1 MDFEKL
7 GLFYL
12 GRSWDLANGE
22 MADALT
28 LYDSRDLT
36 THAVCVGMTGS
47 GKTGLCIGLLEEAVL
62 DGVPAIAIDVKGD
75 IANLALTFPDLAP
88 EDFAPWVSP
97 EEARRKDLTVEAFAA
112 NEASKWRD
120 GLAGWSIDGARIA
133 RLRESAEL
141 TVYTP
146 GSTAGVPLR
155 VVDALSAPPP
165 ETRDDGEL
173 LAERVSTAVSGLLG
187 LVGVTA
193 DPVRSREHILLS
205 RILHDAWSAGQD
217 MTLADVIGAVQRPP
231 FDRVGVLD
239 LDAFYP
245 EKARFDLAM
254 QLNNLLASPAF
265 AAWMDGEPLDIDRM
279 LYTADGR
286 PRLAIVSIAH
296 LSDAERM
303 FFMSLL
309 LGEVV
314 GWTRRQSGTSNLRA
328 LLYIDELFGF
338 LPPTAMPP
346 TKTPLLTL
354 LKQARAFGLGVVL
367 ATQNPVDLDYKALSN
382 AGTWFI
388 GRLQTERDKLRVLE
402 ALEGATATAGGSLDR
417 ATIDAMLSGLGKRV
431 FLLHNVHESAPALFH
446 TRWVMSYLRGPM
458 TRTEI
463 RRLMDPVK
471 AARAAAAT
479 EAAEASNAAAD
490 VEAAEVE
497 APVRRPLTSEQ
508 RAIAPATPDVPEGYL
523 PIRPTVPSGVT
534 EAFVPVMYEKPAGA
548 QLAWRPCL
556 LGEATVH
563 IEHAKSGTVT
573 SRPFRTIATFVDGPV
588 PIDWS
593 RGVSSNGSLEDCLA
607 DAPVDD
613 AWWVALPD
621 AATRSTSFTAWRKAF
636 DDHLYRSA
644 RLTILHHPE
653 LNAYSHPGELE
664 RDFRIR
670 LRDAAHRARSEAA
683 DALRDRYASRLR
695 RIDEQIDTAVRRVDR
710 ERDQA
715 RRARQDAMLSAGS
728 SVFGAILGGR
738 RTSASTTMRRHH
750 RASDQAEDVREAEAR
765 VHALQQERE
774 ALRVELER
782 EIAALGVAMDP
793 ATARLEPVTLK
804 PRRKDIDVHAVALLW
819 VPVAVTDT
827 GLQLLARV
835 ASRPA

>member
-12 GRSWDLANGE
+12 GRAWDVATGE
-22 MADALT
+22 MGDDLT

-75 IANLALTFPDLAP
+75 IANLALTFPDLGP
-88 EDFAPWVSP
+88 DDFEPWVSP
-97 EEARRKDLTVEAFAA
+97 EEARRKEMSVEDFAA
-112 NEASKWRD
+112 REASKWRD
-120 GLAGWSIDGARIA
+120 GLGGWDIDGARIA
-133 RLRESAEL
+133 RLREAAEL

-165 ETRDDGEL
+165 ETRDDAEL

-187 LVGVTA
+187 LIGVTA

-205 RILHDAWSAGQD
+205 RILHDAWTDGRD
-217 MTLADVIGAVQRPP
+217 MALADVIGAVQRPP
-231 FDRVGVLD
+231 FDRVGVLE

-265 AAWMDGEPLDIDRM
+265 AAWMDGEPLDVDQM
-279 LYTADGR
+279 LYTADGK

-314 GWTRRQSGTSNLRA
+314 SWTRRQAGTTNLRA
-328 LLYIDELFGF
+328 VLYIDELFGF

-402 ALEGATATAGGSLDR
+402 ALEGATATAGGTLDR
-417 ATIDAMLSGLGKRV
+417 STIDAMLSGLGKRV
-431 FLLHNVHESAPALFH
+431 FLLHNVHEPAPALFH

-458 TRTEI
+458 TRNEI

-471 AARAAAAT
+471 AARLAAAIPP
-479 EAAEASNAAAD
+479 SAAAD
-490 VEAAEVE
+490 ASVEETPAATVDDG
-497 APVRRPLTSEQ
+497 PRRPLTSEQ
-508 RAIAPATPDVPEGYL
+508 KAIAPATPDVPEGYL
-523 PIRPTVPSGVT
+523 PIRPTVPNGVT
-534 EAFVPVMYEKPAGA
+534 EAFVPVQFPLPEGA
-548 QLAWRPCL
+548 HLAWRPCL

-563 IEHAKSGTVT
+563 IEHAKSGTMT

-588 PIDWS
+588 PIDWG
-593 RGVSSNGSLEDCLA
+593 RGVASNGGLDDCVA
-607 DAPVDD
+607 APPDDD
-613 AWWVALPD
+613 AWWVPLPD
-621 AATRSTSFTAWRKAF
+621 AATRSTSYTTWRRAF
-636 DDHLYRSA
+636 EDHLYRGV
-644 RLTILHHPE
+644 RLTLLHHPE
-653 LNAYSHPGELE
+653 LKAYSRPGESE

-670 LRDAAHRARSEAA
+670 LRDAAHRARAEAT

-695 RIDEQIDTAVRRVDR
+695 RIEDQIETASRRVER

-715 RRARQDAMLSAGS
+715 RRARQDAMMSTGA

-738 RTSASTTMRRHH
+738 RTSASTAMRRHH

-765 VHALQQERE
+765 VQALMRERD
-774 ALRVELER
+774 ALRAELER
-782 EIAALGVAMDP
+782 EVAELGVAMDP
-793 ATARLEPVTLK
+793 ATARLEPVELK
-804 PRRKDIDVHAVALLW
+804 PRRKDVDVRAVALLQ

-835 ASRPA
+835 AAQ